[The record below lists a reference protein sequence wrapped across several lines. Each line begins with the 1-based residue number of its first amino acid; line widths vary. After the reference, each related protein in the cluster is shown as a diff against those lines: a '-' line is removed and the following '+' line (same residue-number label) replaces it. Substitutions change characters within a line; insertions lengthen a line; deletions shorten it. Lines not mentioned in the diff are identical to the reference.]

1 MRVTYVSTL
10 TEGGPVSHLL
20 NLAPRV
26 AEAGAHVRVLCGSDE
41 VADRVRS
48 LGLAAEAFPLRSK
61 TDVASAA
68 RLWPQLRGTDVVHT
82 QDRRAL
88 LLCGAVVRTATGA
101 QLVHTYHGLPE
112 ELVGMPGRPDAHPA
126 GSPLRA
132 AWLLHGH
139 LRFESLLAH
148 LGTVVVPSRALAM
161 FLISRGFPASRV
173 HAVPS
178 RIDIRR
184 TEPAMPHQPVRI
196 ATAAR
201 LETHKGIDVLLDAC
215 ARLNR
220 STPPVH
226 LDIYGDGSL
235 RADLEQRAISSR
247 LDVTFHGNVSDVRD
261 RLLGAD
267 IFVLP
272 SRGENLPITILEAMA
287 VALPVVASRV
297 GGIAELV
304 DDGVSGRLVEPDDV
318 AALAQALTPLVAD
331 PHQRAAM
338 GRAGVARVA
347 ARFDAAQAGAEMVAL
362 YEQQLASRR

>member
-1 MRVTYVSTL
+1 MKVTYVSTL

-26 AEAGAHVRVLCGSDE
+26 AAAGARVRVLCGSDE

-61 TDVASAA
+61 TDVVSAA
-68 RLWPQLRGTDVVHT
+68 RLWPQLRGADIVHT

-101 QLVHTYHGLPE
+101 ELVHTYHGLPE
-112 ELVGMPGRPDAHPA
+112 ELVGLPGRPDARPA

-132 AWLLHGH
+132 AWRLHGH
-139 LRFESLLAH
+139 LRFEALLAR
-148 LGTVVVPSRALAM
+148 LGAVVVPSRALAK
-161 FLISRGFPASRV
+161 FLIGRGFPVSRMYM
-173 HAVPS
+173 VPS

-184 TEPAMPHQPVRI
+184 TEPGAAHQPVRI

-215 ARLNR
+215 ARLNGR
-220 STPPVH
+220 TPLVH

-235 RADLEQRAISSR
+235 RAELERRAAGSA
-247 LDVTFHGNVSDVRD
+247 LDVTFHGNVSDVRE
-261 RLLGAD
+261 RLLDAD

-297 GGIAELV
+297 GGVAELV

-318 AALAQALTPLVAD
+318 AALAQALTPLIAD
-331 PHQRAAM
+331 SHQRAAM

-347 ARFDAAQAGAEMVAL
+347 EHFDAAQAGAEMVAL
-362 YEQQLASRR
+362 YERLLASPR